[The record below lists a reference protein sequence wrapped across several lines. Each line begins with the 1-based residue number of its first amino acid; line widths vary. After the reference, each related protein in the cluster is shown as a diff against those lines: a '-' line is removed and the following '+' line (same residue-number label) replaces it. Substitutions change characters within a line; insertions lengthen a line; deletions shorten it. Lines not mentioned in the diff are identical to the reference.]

1 MSSKLSSDKKQ
12 KVQAF
17 QNTTNARESTA
28 KSYLEMFSWDLMRA
42 VDEFYANGGES
53 NGAAETPAPV
63 SQEAINTW
71 FDTYVDEDED
81 VDTIPEEG
89 ILKFCEDI
97 GVDPQDIVVLVIGWK
112 MEAAYMC
119 EFTRKEWKK
128 GMEAMGVDSID
139 KMKAKIVSLREEITS
154 DAKFKK
160 FYSFCFG
167 FSKEPGQKSL
177 GIDIAV
183 PMWELL
189 LSTRFEKLTSQWL
202 AFLDE
207 KKPCKGVT
215 RDTWDLLFDFFNKV
229 HESYDNYDENEA
241 WPVLIDDYMTW
252 IETKKL

>member
-1 MSSKLSSDKKQ
+1 MDS
-12 KVQAF
+12 
-17 QNTTNARESTA
+17 
-28 KSYLEMFSWDLMRA
+28 RA
-42 VDEFYANGGES
+42 VRYWTTICPHVLTVQLCAFTAC
-53 NGAAETPAPV
+53 THL
-63 SQEAINTW
+63 
-71 FDTYVDEDED
+71 VDEEED
-81 VDTIPEEG
+81 VETIGEEG

-112 MEAAYMC
+112 MGAAYMC
-119 EFTRKEWKK
+119 EFTRKEWKS

-139 KMKAKIVSLREEITS
+139 KLKAQVPSLREEISS

-189 LSTRFEKLTSQWL
+189 LSTRFEKLTAEWL
-202 AFLDE
+202 AFLEE

-215 RDTWDLLFDFFNKV
+215 RDTWDLLLDFFGKV

-252 IETKKL
+252 IESKKL